1 MAVNAPAATLPSCP
15 QGRFGRVPL
24 FEGDEEECGEDIAE
38 DDEDE
43 EEEEGDEEEE
53 GEEEALR
60 SAHR

>member
-1 MAVNAPAATLPSCP
+1 
-15 QGRFGRVPL
+15 L

-38 DDEDE
+38 DDEDDE
-43 EEEEGDEEEE
+43 DEEEE

>member
-1 MAVNAPAATLPSCP
+1 MAVNAPAATFPSCP

-38 DDEDE
+38 DDEDDE
-43 EEEEGDEEEE
+43 DEEEE